1 MKNLWKTYPV
11 AVISLGVCL
20 VFAGVTFAFSWQL
33 ATVELLFLL
42 GCLAFELLHLY
53 FHGRRVQR
61 AVLQISN
68 SLSFPDQKSAQDF
81 PLPILAVDSG
91 GKVLWFNDLFRTR
104 VLGGKKLE
112 DAGAIQFTSGVPV
125 EEILAQDSVPVEYD
139 GLRYTVYANR
149 VSDHSDAATVLYY
162 IDDTQRKNI
171 SPAAR
176 LYCWWRWTA
185 WMRSPTACGIARRP
199 PSLAAWRRLLK
210 PGLPNSIALCANM
223 LTAAI

>member
-91 GKVLWFNDLFRTR
+91 R
-104 VLGGKKLE
+104 E
-112 DAGAIQFTSGVPV
+112 GALV
-125 EEILAQDSVPVEYD
+125 
-139 GLRYTVYANR
+139 
-149 VSDHSDAATVLYY
+149 
-162 IDDTQRKNI
+162 
-171 SPAAR
+171 
-176 LYCWWRWTA
+176 
-185 WMRSPTACGIARRP
+185 
-199 PSLAAWRRLLK
+199 
-210 PGLPNSIALCANM
+210 
-223 LTAAI
+223 

>member
-104 VLGGKKLE
+104 VLGGKK
-112 DAGAIQFTSGVPV
+112 AGGCRSNPVYLRGPSGRDLGAGQRPGG
-125 EEILAQDSVPVEYD
+125 I
-139 GLRYTVYANR
+139 RR
-149 VSDHSDAATVLYY
+149 AALY
-162 IDDTQRKNI
+162 
-171 SPAAR
+171 R
-176 LYCWWRWTA
+176 LCQ
-185 WMRSPTACGIARRP
+185 PCFRP
-199 PSLAAWRRLLK
+199 
-210 PGLPNSIALCANM
+210 
-223 LTAAI
+223 